1 MALQARM
8 RRDHLDRRNG
18 SMHRLLS
25 LSAVITSA
33 ILATVGVA
41 HAGGGAAIVPEPS
54 SLAVLGIG
62 AAALAWWQ
70 RGRRK

>member
-1 MALQARM
+1 
-8 RRDHLDRRNG
+8 
-18 SMHRLLS
+18 MHRLFS